1 MYNILEVSL
10 MDELWDV
17 FCKSGKIS
25 DYLRYRE
32 SVSDNSISDEEL
44 KNADNNIRNSNQRT

>member
-25 DYLRYRE
+25 DYLKYRE
-32 SVSDNSISDEEL
+32 SVSDISISDEEF
-44 KNADNNIRNSNQRT
+44 KNADNNIRNSNQRA

>member
-1 MYNILEVSL
+1 MYKLWEVVI
-10 MDELWDV
+10 MDELWDA

-25 DYLRYRE
+25 DYLKYRE
-32 SVSDNSISDEEL
+32 SISDISVSDEEL

>member
-1 MYNILEVSL
+1 
-10 MDELWDV
+10 MDELWDA

-32 SVSDNSISDEEL
+32 SVSDISISDEEL

>member
-25 DYLRYRE
+25 DYLKYRE
-32 SVSDNSISDEEL
+32 SVSDDEEL
-44 KNADNNIRNSNQRT
+44 KNADNNIRNSNQRA

>member
-1 MYNILEVSL
+1 
-10 MDELWDV
+10 MDELWDA

-25 DYLRYRE
+25 DYLKYRE
-32 SVSDNSISDEEL
+32 SVSDISISDEEL

>member
-1 MYNILEVSL
+1 